1 MGLVDESLSL
11 SKIFGI
17 SMNQPGV
24 FVICYVLCILWQL
37 IDAVLDEE
45 GLLELTPE
53 KKGQWPTRAD
63 DMSTF
68 EGVFTEQRSE
78 KIENSQKR
86 NCVITIE
93 LISSL
98 LCDKVITCILSL
110 VRENMYGFSTL
121 LLDELIFS
129 VIGC

>member
-1 MGLVDESLSL
+1 MGLVDKSLSL

-17 SMNQPGV
+17 SMNQPGI
-24 FVICYVLCILWQL
+24 FVVCYVLCILWQL
-37 IDAVLDEE
+37 TDAVLDEE

-68 EGVFTEQRSE
+68 EGAFTEQRSE
-78 KIENSQKR
+78 KIENLQKR

-93 LISSL
+93 LISNL
-98 LCDKVITCILSL
+98 RRDKVITCILSL
-110 VRENMYGFSTL
+110 ARENMYGVST

>member
-24 FVICYVLCILWQL
+24 FVVCYVLCILWQL

-53 KKGQWPTRAD
+53 KKGQWLTRAD
-63 DMSTF
+63 DVGAF
-68 EGVFTEQRSE
+68 EGAFTEQRTE
-78 KIENSQKR
+78 KIENLQKR

-93 LISSL
+93 LIGNL
-98 LCDKVITCILSL
+98 LRDKVITCILSL
-110 VRENMYGFSTL
+110 ARENMYVFSTL
-121 LLDELIFS
+121 VLSIWKR
-129 VIGC
+129 

>member
-24 FVICYVLCILWQL
+24 FVVRYVLCILWQL

-53 KKGQWPTRAD
+53 KKGQWLTRAD
-63 DMSTF
+63 DVGAF
-68 EGVFTEQRSE
+68 EGAFTEQRTE
-78 KIENSQKR
+78 KIENLQKR

-93 LISSL
+93 LIGNL
-98 LCDKVITCILSL
+98 LRDKVITCILSL
-110 VRENMYGFSTL
+110 ARENMYGFSTL
-121 LLDELIFS
+121 VLSIWKR
-129 VIGC
+129 

>member
-24 FVICYVLCILWQL
+24 FVVCYVLCILWQL

-53 KKGQWPTRAD
+53 KKGQWLTRAD
-63 DMSTF
+63 DVGAF
-68 EGVFTEQRSE
+68 EGAFTEQRTE
-78 KIENSQKR
+78 KIENLQKR

-93 LISSL
+93 LIGNL
-98 LCDKVITCILSL
+98 LRDKVITCILSL
-110 VRENMYGFSTL
+110 ARENMYVFSIL
-121 LLDELIFS
+121 VLSIWKR
-129 VIGC
+129 

>member
-11 SKIFGI
+11 TKIFGI

-37 IDAVLDEE
+37 TDAVLDEE

-68 EGVFTEQRSE
+68 EGAFTEQRSE
-78 KIENSQKR
+78 KIENLQKR

-93 LISSL
+93 LISNL
-98 LCDKVITCILSL
+98 LRDKVITCILSL
-110 VRENMYGFSTL
+110 ACENMYGFST

>member
-24 FVICYVLCILWQL
+24 FVVRYVLCILWQL

-53 KKGQWPTRAD
+53 KKGQWLTRAD
-63 DMSTF
+63 DVSAF
-68 EGVFTEQRSE
+68 KGAFTEQRTE
-78 KIENSQKR
+78 KIENLQKR

-93 LISSL
+93 LIGNL
-98 LCDKVITCILSL
+98 LRDKVVTCLLSL
-110 VRENMYGFSTL
+110 ARENMYGFSTL
-121 LLDELIFS
+121 LLSIWK
-129 VIGC
+129 

>member
-24 FVICYVLCILWQL
+24 FVVCYVLCILWQL

-53 KKGQWPTRAD
+53 KKGQWLTRAD
-63 DMSTF
+63 DVGAF
-68 EGVFTEQRSE
+68 EGAFTEQRTE
-78 KIENSQKR
+78 KIENLQKR

-93 LISSL
+93 LIGNL
-98 LCDKVITCILSL
+98 LRDKVITCILSL
-110 VRENMYGFSTL
+110 ARENMYGFSTL
-121 LLDELIFS
+121 VLSIWKR
-129 VIGC
+129 